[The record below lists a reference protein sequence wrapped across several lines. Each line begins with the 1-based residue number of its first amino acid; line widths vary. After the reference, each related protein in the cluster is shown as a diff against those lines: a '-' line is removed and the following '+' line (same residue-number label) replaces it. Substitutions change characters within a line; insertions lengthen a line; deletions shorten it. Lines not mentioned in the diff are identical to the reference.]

1 MKRSRTYRLGV
12 VVALA
17 LLAAAGA
24 AHAQPCAP
32 DGASSPCLGGRGIRY
47 CVNGAW
53 GECRIETCES
63 FSGTTL
69 SDGPAVTA
77 EDLAQFDRKWAGD
90 HAGRSCLARQRLA
103 ERCDPCVWEIFD
115 RMHAL
120 IRMYDLTHDQK
131 FVVQLRDL
139 VEHAFQFRDDRHPG
153 RVEVLPAC
161 ASCDDCVAVDLPPRP
176 LDLAR
181 QKVVPGWGGKSPNSG
196 GLHGVSVGDSA
207 LYAHA
212 MAAFARIVLE
222 NPGPLAPYLGDAV
235 RHANAVI
242 ETVYAFL
249 PDIAYRER
257 GGQVEAYLLSGLPSY
272 RTPTPQQCSDAYA
285 EELARIKREVARA
298 EWPEAEGRARSM
310 LNNCRTAPRIGPL
323 QHNINLSFAMVL
335 IELSR
340 ALESPS
346 YRQSPQRSNDAEPAR
361 VLAPVL
367 VARLH
372 RYFVNNLH
380 TVTDAPGRSRFVW
393 NFSDDVPTGIDT
405 HPEDASH
412 GALDMRY
419 VELIARDRDRL
430 SRLAAAAAPG
440 ESISFDETYLRR
452 FANTFLQKLVQGR
465 HLAHDVTGRAADPID
480 QWDGMCDGWVVLAAA
495 DPEVYEV
502 CREMTLRAAFRNPG
516 CVQPNLNMS
525 NHAALLAHKRFASR
539 PSPPPPPP
547 PVEVPDVVGLT
558 PNRAAT
564 ALRQAGLVP
573 RFTPG
578 GTSVRSQAPRAGA
591 FVPRGSEV
599 RCVTQREP
607 VQ

>member
-17 LLAAAGA
+17 LLAAASA

-77 EDLAQFDRKWAGD
+77 EDLAQFDRKWGGD

-115 RMHAL
+115 RMHA
-120 IRMYDLTHDQK
+120 
-131 FVVQLRDL
+131 
-139 VEHAFQFRDDRHPG
+139 
-153 RVEVLPAC
+153 
-161 ASCDDCVAVDLPPRP
+161 
-176 LDLAR
+176 
-181 QKVVPGWGGKSPNSG
+181 NSG

-222 NPGPLAPYLGDAV
+222 NPAPLGPYLGDAV

-285 EELARIKREVARA
+285 EELERIKREVARA

-393 NFSDDVPTGIDT
+393 NFSDDVPAGIHT

-465 HLAHDVTGRAADPID
+465 HLAHDVTGRPADPID
-480 QWDGMCDGWVVLAAA
+480 QWDGMCDGWVVPAAA

-525 NHAALLAHKRFASR
+525 NHAALLAHKRFATR

-558 PNRAAT
+558 PNRAGAM
-564 ALRQAGLVP
+564 LRQAGLVP

-591 FVPRGSEV
+591 FVPRGTEV